1 MAQPPFIGYVPP
13 EDQSPRPVIDYAPPL
28 PTDPGPWRTITRW
41 LIVLNV
47 TVFLIDLGLGWAGHV
62 RAMTRSNGEVI
73 FRAVDSTHVAAIG
86 QLPLNSVG
94 YFSVDKAILG
104 GQVWRFVTYQFVHAN
119 IEHIVLN
126 MLGLLLAGPIVEAR
140 MGRGRYLLFYLVCG
154 TAGPAAHIA
163 LSKLGVMSLDIYT
176 PLVGAS
182 ASIYGVLMA
191 AAAIAPDEI
200 VELAIP
206 PIDLRL
212 RTFAL
217 LMVALSLFAV
227 TWRWNNAGGH
237 AAHLGGALVGW
248 FLSRHFRRPVRA
260 PV

>member
-13 EDQSPRPVIDYAPPL
+13 DDEAPRPAAVA
-28 PTDPGPWRTITRW
+28 GPWRSVTRW
-41 LIVLNV
+41 LIVINV
-47 TVFLIDLGLGWAGHV
+47 SVFVIDLLLLWAGQMRPMRTHDGLFIPSHV
-62 RAMTRSNGEVI
+62 NPDGSV
-73 FRAVDSTHVAAIG
+73 AVAG
-86 QLPLNSVG
+86 QPVLASLG
-94 YFSVDKAILG
+94 YFSVDMAIRG
-104 GQVWRFVTYQFVHAN
+104 VQVWRFVTYQFVHAN

-126 MLGLLLAGPIVEAR
+126 MLALLLAGPIVEQR

-163 LSKLGVMSLDIYT
+163 LSLMGVMSLNAYT

-191 AAAIAPDEI
+191 AAAIAPDEV

-206 PIDLRL
+206 PIDLKL

-227 TWRWNNAGGH
+227 TLRWQNAGGH
-237 AAHLGGALVGW
+237 AAHLGGALAGW

-260 PV
+260 PA